1 MPNSKKTPG
10 ETNLA
15 SQPKVAD
22 EGKSPA
28 KESHGEKMLDRALK
42 NTFPASDPVAE
53 LPVNEEPSDKEKAE
67 ERLLDDAVEMT
78 FPASDP
84 VSVDANSITRIEK
97 APEKVDASEDHQNR
111 SLDTKSGSTAIDKE
125 AKKAKTGSGASS
137 KSKSGSR

>member
-10 ETNLA
+10 ETNPA
-15 SQPKVAD
+15 SQRKIAD

-28 KESHGEKMLDRALK
+28 KESHDEKMLDRALK

-53 LPVNEEPSDKEKAE
+53 LPVNDEPSDKEKAE

-111 SLDTKSGSTAIDKE
+111 SLDTKSGSAAIDKE
-125 AKKAKTGSGASS
+125 AKQAKTGPGAKS
-137 KSKSGSR
+137 KSKSGSK